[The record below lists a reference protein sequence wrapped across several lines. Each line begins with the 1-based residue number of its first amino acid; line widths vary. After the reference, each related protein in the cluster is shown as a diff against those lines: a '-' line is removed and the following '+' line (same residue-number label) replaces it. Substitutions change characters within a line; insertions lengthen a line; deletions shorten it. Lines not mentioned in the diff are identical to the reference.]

1 MAMPAKPRSQAQK
14 VEVPSSESDVFGI
27 HTSEQSSPLKAR
39 RPARHNGLVDAPK
52 ELGGLS
58 PANAA
63 YRAKLQAY
71 AISENKAKAQA
82 KKDAAPKKKQGQH
95 GKAKKT
101 LFKLEQ
107 RAVER
112 TNPSL
117 LEAYE
122 SEDEE
127 ALKRINSSVPV
138 VLDPPRKTVFKTVEL
153 TTEICFA
160 IANGANP
167 SRMCA
172 DNMRMPSYT
181 TLYAWLAIDPAF
193 KAMWD
198 TAMVLRSER
207 LVDEILE
214 IADDGSNDYDYVDST
229 GVAHVNGENIAR
241 AKLRVD
247 TRKWLASKL
256 LPKKYGDKTI
266 LSGDEENPLQ
276 IQVGAM
282 VASSDDLLKKI
293 RGITVEGTVSEV
305 RRAGCL
311 V

>member
-1 MAMPAKPRSQAQK
+1 MAVTKNSAAKAKKLDASNPRPKPTTPHAQQPVSSARSTKSQAQ
-14 VEVPSSESDVFGI
+14 PSKHQVVIS
-27 HTSEQSSPLKAR
+27 
-39 RPARHNGLVDAPK
+39 APK

-58 PANAA
+58 PKNAA
-63 YRAKLQAY
+63 YRAKLKAD
-71 AISENKAKAQA
+71 AIADNKRKAKLV
-82 KKDAAPKKKQGQH
+82 PKKKQGER
-95 GKAKKT
+95 GRSKST

-112 TNPSL
+112 PQIKI

-122 SEDEE
+122 SNDDE
-127 ALKRINSSVPV
+127 ALKRLNSSVPV
-138 VLDPPRKTVFKTVEL
+138 VLDPPRTSVFKTVEL

-181 TLYAWLAIDPAF
+181 TLYAWLTIDPAF

-198 TAMVLRSER
+198 TAIVLRAER

-214 IADDGSNDYDYVDST
+214 IADDNSNDIDYTDEH
-229 GVAHVNGENIAR
+229 GVPHVNGENIQR

-266 LSGDEENPLQ
+266 LSGDDENPLQ
-276 IQVGAM
+276 LQVTAM

-293 RGITVEGTVSEV
+293 RGQTVEGEV
-305 RRAGCL
+305 VGK
-311 V
+311 

>member
-1 MAMPAKPRSQAQK
+1 MAVAPKVKKAAVLNSQIEFTVPNANGQSA
-14 VEVPSSESDVFGI
+14 EV
-27 HTSEQSSPLKAR
+27 KAR
-39 RPARHNGLVDAPK
+39 RPARRRGKTDEYQTVVTAPK

-58 PANAA
+58 PKNAA
-63 YRAKLQAY
+63 YKAKLKADTI
-71 AISENKAKAQA
+71 AENKAKAA
-82 KKDAAPKKKQGQH
+82 KVPKKRQGEH
-95 GKAKKT
+95 GRYKRT
-101 LFKLEQ
+101 LLKLEQ

-112 TNPSL
+112 PEIKI

-122 SEDEE
+122 SDDEE
-127 ALKRINSSVPV
+127 ALKRLNSSIPV
-138 VLDPPRKTVFKTVEL
+138 VLDPPRTTVFKTVEL

-198 TAMVLRSER
+198 TAMVLRAER

-214 IADDGSNDYDYVDST
+214 ISDDSSNDYDYTDSQ
-229 GVAHVNGENIAR
+229 GVPHINGENVQR

-266 LSGDEENPLQ
+266 LSGDEDNPLQ
-276 IQVGAM
+276 LQVSAM
-282 VASSDDLLKKI
+282 VASSDELLKKI
-293 RGITVEGTVSEV
+293 RGEVVEGAATKVQG
-305 RRAGCL
+305 A
-311 V
+311 